1 MYKTWGKTTKQ
12 MKDIKE
18 GINKW
23 RCTSMFRDREA
34 QYLRCQLI
42 ITFNLGHRF
51 INLINKFN
59 TIPVKIPETYFMDT
73 DKLIL
78 KFIWRR
84 KRLRTANTVWKNN
97 KVRRLTFPPPGSSV
111 HGVLQ
116 ARILGWVAMS
126 FLQGIL
132 LIWGS
137 NLHLPVTL
145 ALRMASLPTESPG
158 KPTCVCVYRQTWAY
172 RQMQTGTS

>member
-1 MYKTWGKTTKQ
+1 

-78 KFIWRR
+78 KFI
-84 KRLRTANTVWKNN
+84 
-97 KVRRLTFPPPGSSV
+97 
-111 HGVLQ
+111 
-116 ARILGWVAMS
+116 
-126 FLQGIL
+126 
-132 LIWGS
+132 
-137 NLHLPVTL
+137 
-145 ALRMASLPTESPG
+145 
-158 KPTCVCVYRQTWAY
+158 
-172 RQMQTGTS
+172 